1 MFLIRE
7 EIGLIK
13 NGENTIS
20 SFKTFIIMSNINFTG
35 NPQQAIAATGGIL
48 TAIATAPAWL
58 LAAGATAVAVGV
70 GVAIHE
76 ATKKDGK

>member
-1 MFLIRE
+1 
-7 EIGLIK
+7 
-13 NGENTIS
+13 
-20 SFKTFIIMSNINFTG
+20 MSNINFTG
-35 NPQQAIAATGGIL
+35 NPQQALAATGGIL